1 MMSGGRLLG
10 GARDKSSRNE
20 TKART
25 DRFDIEGQMMQSLL
39 IVYAMQ
45 RWNVSIHGLQHR
57 LYTLYT
63 HRIDPFSFPHPIS
76 SPPTQNG
83 LKALGRSSPSIS
95 SSCSSTNLT
104 PFSRRA
110 TSNRGIAAAVPLSV
124 CANGSGASVS
134 VAGRYRICRRR
145 D

>member
-1 MMSGGRLLG
+1 MSGARLLA
-10 GARDKSSRNE
+10 GARDRPIEVEQKLDPIVSLPRDRGYSHSRNT
-20 TKART
+20 TKRWCA
-25 DRFDIEGQMMQSLL
+25 LL
-39 IVYAMQ
+39 
-45 RWNVSIHGLQHR
+45 HGLQHR
-57 LYTLYT
+57 LYTFYT
-63 HRIDPFSFPHPIS
+63 QRIEPFSFPHPIS

-83 LKALGRSSPSIS
+83 LKALGRSNPSTS
-95 SSCSSTNLT
+95 SSCPSTNLT

-110 TSNRGIAAAVPLSV
+110 TSNRGIAAAVPLRV